1 MTSTGR
7 RGRSPEDIERLL
19 RQAISGGVLPPG
31 HRLVHEELA
40 DRFGV
45 SRIPLREAL
54 RTLASEGLVRIEPG
68 RGTFVTELD
77 LDEID
82 EIYELRRL
90 VEPSFAVPVVMRA
103 GPADIDR
110 LHDMATRM
118 DGKDAM
124 PADDWSRLNFA
135 FHLDMYRLAGRPM
148 TYAVMSRLYHQ
159 LEPYSRFY
167 VHATHSHDRVQH
179 EHHAMIGALRDR
191 RAEELE
197 RSIVEH
203 IEGGRE
209 GLTRAWRERQPA
221 APDAFTIRDLEGR
234 K

>member
-1 MTSTGR
+1 MSGT
-7 RGRSPEDIERLL
+7 RGRAPEDIERLL
-19 RQAISGGVLPPG
+19 REAISGRVLPPG

-54 RTLASEGLVRIEPG
+54 RTLAAEGLVRIEPG
-68 RGTFVTELD
+68 RGTFVAELD

-90 VEPSFAVPVVMRA
+90 VEPGFASPVVMRA
-103 GPADIDR
+103 APADIAR
-110 LHDMATRM
+110 LAGMADRM
-118 DGKDAM
+118 DAKDGM

-135 FHLDMYRLAGRPM
+135 FHLDMYRLAGRPL
-148 TYAVMSRLYHQ
+148 TYDVMSRLYHR

-179 EHHAMIGALRDR
+179 EHHAMIRALRER

-197 RSIVEH
+197 RAIVEH
-203 IEGGRE
+203 IEGGRD
-209 GLTRAWRERQPA
+209 GLTQAWRDRQSETT
-221 APDAFTIRDLEGR
+221 DTFTLRDLEGR
-234 K
+234 A